1 MFYIYVY
8 KRERERETE
17 SEREEER
24 ACVFVCVC
32 KIYENM
38 CAINVLFLP
47 SVNTLTATMVIDDQS
62 VWTSYNCKNCMKI
75 DN

>member
-1 MFYIYVY
+1 MYI
-8 KRERERETE
+8 RERETE

-47 SVNTLTATMVIDDQS
+47 SVNTLTATLVIDDRS
-62 VWTSYNCKNCMKI
+62 V
-75 DN
+75 